1 MSDSLY
7 DTALGLHP
15 GKIRVNRN
23 PAVHYRNIIQNFH
36 FSGILIQLD
45 FHHSDHVRRRG
56 NRGGMGRGRNR
67 CNIVI
72 YLVFDADLCQRNAFL
87 RVDLLYPSVFKHN
100 LFCAAAKHSRRDP
113 TELCL

>member
-1 MSDSLY
+1 MPDSLY
-7 DTALGLHP
+7 DTPLCLNTRQCG
-15 GKIRVNRN
+15 IDRN
-23 PAVHYRNIIQNFH
+23 SAVHHRHIIQNFH